1 MSFSASSSRH
11 ALRLLLLLAGLYAC
25 FASPD
30 AFVSGLP
37 GPGLWPRLAGAGL
50 ALAALLMPGGKEG
63 RKGPAPE
70 EKKGALGLVAA
81 CLVWILT
88 LPLAGWMPACVL
100 AAFTACRSGGCS
112 LKESLALP
120 LLLTL
125 VLWLGMER
133 LLHWSMPQGLLFS
146 AGGF

>member
-30 AFVSGLP
+30 AFVSDLP

-50 ALAALLMPGGKEG
+50 ALAALLMPGDAG
-63 RKGPAPE
+63 RKAPGQE

-125 VLWLGMER
+125 ALWLGMER

-146 AGGF
+146 SGGF